1 MAKTAKRA
9 STASP
14 RRARR
19 TPAAA
24 AADTATTKSKT
35 GLIFEALPAR
45 YGDCLLLTLPGP
57 ERPIRLLVDGGP
69 SGVFRTSLKPR
80 LDEIS
85 AGPPAEKPLAIDAV
99 MVSHIDEDHILGI
112 LDLFGTLRDAD
123 ERRAP
128 RAYQPRWLLHNS
140 FDGLVGE
147 GEGGAARAMSGET
160 VLASLNAVSG
170 VLLDDKAHTARLVL
184 QSYGQGSKLASLAAA
199 LKINRNPPDQGL
211 IQFTTAQPRVL
222 RLGDATLTVV
232 GPLKEEIDDLQKE
245 WAKWKAKQKD
255 KDATAALAAY
265 LDKSVPNLSSIVVAM
280 ECGSRKLLLTGDA
293 RGDHVLE
300 GLEAAKLM
308 PASGPLKLDIL
319 KLPHHGSSRN
329 LDVSFFKKIQADH
342 YVASADGTYGNPD
355 RETLEMIE
363 KARPQGGFTVHLT
376 YSAESCDA
384 THKDWLK
391 DRKEGPFDPK
401 KHAIADIV
409 GRWKSEGKIKVAE
422 GPVKLAL

>member
-1 MAKTAKRA
+1 MARSPRTAPRAIGASSRRPRAAPAAPTPAKT
-9 STASP
+9 
-14 RRARR
+14 
-19 TPAAA
+19 
-24 AADTATTKSKT
+24 
-35 GLIFEALPAR
+35 LLVFEALPAR
-45 YGDCLLLTLPGP
+45 YGDCLLLTVPAP
-57 ERPIRLLVDGGP
+57 QRVVRLLIDGGP
-69 SGVFRTSLKPR
+69 SGVFRTFLKPR
-80 LDEIS
+80 LDKEITDRT
-85 AGPPAEKPLAIDAV
+85 PLAIDAI

-112 LDLFGTLRDAD
+112 LDLFGAIRDAD
-123 ERRAP
+123 ERQAP
-128 RAYQPRWLLHNS
+128 RPYQPRWLLHNS

-265 LDKSVPNLSSIVVAM
+265 LDKSVPNLSSIVVVM
-280 ECGSRKLLLTGDA
+280 ECGARKLLLTGDA

-422 GPVKLAL
+422 GPVRLAL